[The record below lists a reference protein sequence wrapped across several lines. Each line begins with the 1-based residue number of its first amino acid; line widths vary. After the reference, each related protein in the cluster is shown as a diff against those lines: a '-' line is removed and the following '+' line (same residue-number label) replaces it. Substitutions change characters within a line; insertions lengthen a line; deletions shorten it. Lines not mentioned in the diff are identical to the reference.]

1 MFFHGEVIFM
11 KQCLQGT
18 CHFQLLMFVPV
29 KCLRHVSVNVILSES
44 SSENSI
50 EKDHFS
56 TLCGWVR
63 HTIKYKLTQ
72 SGQKENIIVFGVFIT
87 TTIKCYMHN
96 SYHVALSVAMST
108 GLCEDIK
115 WLIFLETKSLNTIL
129 LLKNQIALF
138 FFPSYKLFEFPTL

>member
-1 MFFHGEVIFM
+1 
-11 KQCLQGT
+11 
-18 CHFQLLMFVPV
+18 
-29 KCLRHVSVNVILSES
+29 
-44 SSENSI
+44 
-50 EKDHFS
+50 
-56 TLCGWVR
+56 
-63 HTIKYKLTQ
+63 
-72 SGQKENIIVFGVFIT
+72 
-87 TTIKCYMHN
+87 MHN